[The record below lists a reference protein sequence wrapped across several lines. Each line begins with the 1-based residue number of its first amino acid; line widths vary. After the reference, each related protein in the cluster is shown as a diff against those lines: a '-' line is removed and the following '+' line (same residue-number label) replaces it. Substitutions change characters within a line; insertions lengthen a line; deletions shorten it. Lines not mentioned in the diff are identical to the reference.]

1 MASARYGR
9 RALNKFGEKG
19 VELPNVKGKVDILD
33 RELSVE
39 DGALV
44 VAANLKTNFW

>member
-1 MASARYGR
+1 MAGARYGR

-19 VELPNVKGKVDILD
+19 GQLPNVKGKIDIKD
-33 RELSVE
+33 KELIVE

-44 VAANLKTNFW
+44 VAANLVVKF

>member
-1 MASARYGR
+1 MLAARHGR

-19 VELPNVKGKVDILD
+19 VKLPNVKGKIDIKD
-33 RELSVE
+33 RELVVE

-44 VAANLKTNFW
+44 IAANLDIKF